1 MTKCEYR
8 AADLIVGGNNA
19 DTSDEMI
26 VEGYA
31 AIFNQPTIL
40 WSHNGVDYKE
50 EIASGAFDGADM
62 NDVIFRY
69 NHSSNVYILART
81 KNNTLNLTI
90 DDKGLKIKANIAK
103 TQTGKD
109 FYTLVKRGDIDKM
122 SFGFIVE
129 EESYNQETHTR
140 RILKFKTIIDVSGV
154 DFPAYDSTELF
165 EGRSAEELFKRY
177 IYNKSE
183 KNEEKRNKLLLKL
196 I

>member
-1 MTKCEYR
+1 MNKCEYR
-8 AADLIVGGNNA
+8 AADLIVGGANEE
-19 DTSDEMI
+19 TSDEMI

-31 AIFNQPTIL
+31 AVFNQPTIL
-40 WSHNGVDYKE
+40 WSYNGIDYKE
-50 EIASGAFDGADM
+50 EIASGAFDNADM
-62 NDVIFRY
+62 SDVIFRY
-69 NHSSNVYILART
+69 NHSSSVYILART
-81 KNNTLNLTI
+81 KNKTLDLTV
-90 DDKGLKIKANIAK
+90 DEKGLKIRANIAK

-109 FYTLVKRGDIDKM
+109 FYALVKRGDIDKM

-177 IYNKSE
+177 ICNKKDVE
-183 KNEEKRNKLLLKL
+183 NRKKLLLKL